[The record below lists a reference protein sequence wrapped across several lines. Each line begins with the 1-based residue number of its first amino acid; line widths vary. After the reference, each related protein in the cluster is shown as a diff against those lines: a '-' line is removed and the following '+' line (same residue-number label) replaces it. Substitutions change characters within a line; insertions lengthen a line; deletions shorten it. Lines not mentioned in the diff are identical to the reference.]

1 MPKIIASVG
10 KRLDKRH
17 CFCSL
22 VFVNRR
28 SQGHTWR
35 NVLIKNYVTG
45 ELEMVVNYHCVVTKE
60 KGSKGTYFQTFCVAS
75 RYKKKFLYQN

>member
-45 ELEMVVNYHCVVTKE
+45 ELEMVVE
-60 KGSKGTYFQTFCVAS
+60 
-75 RYKKKFLYQN
+75 